1 MKKANL
7 RSDYIVKIS
16 KGSEE
21 FLARVGY
28 NKFNV
33 LGVSS
38 EKTWFPIDTLDDD
51 LTVSNSL
58 SGARIIEVYGRCG
71 NRLNY
76 ILDTEDRELLWKRE
90 VPKYTLEELEKIV
103 GHEFTI
109 VGEPVKEFKVGAR
122 IEIVWSVCGT
132 DTWIV
137 TYEDYKYC
145 LKSDTRGTYCFRDS
159 NCRSTEELE
168 NALNEYGYATWRLI

>member
-1 MKKANL
+1 MKKEDL
-7 RSDYIVKIS
+7 KSDYIVKIS
-16 KGSEE
+16 KDGEE

-28 NKFNV
+28 SKFNV

-38 EKTWFPIDTLDDD
+38 EKSWFPIDTLDDD
-51 LTVSNSL
+51 LTLDNSPY
-58 SGARIIEVYGRCG
+58 GTKIIEVYGRCG

-76 ILDTEDRELLWKRE
+76 MLDTEGRELLWKRE
-90 VPKYTLEELEKIV
+90 VPKYTLEKLKEIV

-109 VGEPVKEFKVGAR
+109 VGEPVKEFKVGAK

-145 LKSDTRGTYCFRDS
+145 LKSDTRGDYCFRDA

-168 NALNEYGYATWRLI
+168 NTLNEYEYATWRLI